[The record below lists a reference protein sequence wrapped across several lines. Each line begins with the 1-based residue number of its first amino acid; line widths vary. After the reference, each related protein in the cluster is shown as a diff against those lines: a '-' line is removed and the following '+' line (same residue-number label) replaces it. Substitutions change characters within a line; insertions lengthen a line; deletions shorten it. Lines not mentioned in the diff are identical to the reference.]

1 MKKEDGLYW
10 TRIGLAVVAA
20 FLALGLGFNSN
31 NPSSYLALIIP
42 AVLYMA
48 SLYVGRRLGVE
59 GRKLYTVG
67 AGSFVLMFFF
77 VWTLV
82 NTLVFL

>member
-1 MKKEDGLYW
+1 VKKEDVLYW

-20 FLALGLGFNSN
+20 FLALALGFNSN

-42 AVLYMA
+42 AVLYLV
-48 SLYVGRRLGVE
+48 SLYIGRRLGVE
-59 GRKLYTVG
+59 GRKLYTAG